1 MQATPRE
8 CPSSRTSVTQ
18 RTGIDRRDFL
28 QLCTAVSALLGLGPG
43 GVREVQA
50 ALAAGLRQPVVWL
63 HFAECTGCTESLL
76 RTVGPYFDD
85 LILNTISLDYHE
97 TLMVEAGQ
105 GAEALRDKA
114 VADYAGEF
122 LCVVEG
128 SIPTAANG
136 AYGTVG
142 SKTMYQIAAEVLPKA
157 KGIITLGSCSSDGG
171 IASAGPNPAS
181 VRSVTDA
188 LPGLKVPVIKCPGCP
203 PNPVNFV
210 AILANYLLKGTMPAL
225 DSSGRPTFAYGKTV
239 HQTCTLLGTAK
250 CLQSQGCRG
259 VSTFHNCG
267 QLKYNEGTSF
277 CQQSGHVCIG
287 CAEPGFWDKGAYWDA
302 NFWKSYA
309 VKVDSGKAGITYGG
323 NPNGIIGSSTGAGGS
338 GGSSGSGGQGG
349 SGGSTGSAG
358 SGGSSSSGGSS
369 ASSSAGGSSSSNTS
383 SSAGGSSSNS
393 TKATSAGGSSAGG
406 SSSSL
411 LGGSSSSSGTGAGG
425 TTGTSISSHA
435 GKSGGCSVGGTQ
447 SRSWFGTMGTLTVL
461 GAAAHRVLARKTE
474 VQRTEGDPCPASSSI
489 PSRESKDT

>member
-1 MQATPRE
+1 M
-8 CPSSRTSVTQ
+8 
-18 RTGIDRRDFL
+18 F
-28 QLCTAVSALLGLGPG
+28 
-43 GVREVQA
+43 
-50 ALAAGLRQPVVWL
+50 
-63 HFAECTGCTESLL
+63 
-76 RTVGPYFDD
+76 
-85 LILNTISLDYHE
+85 
-97 TLMVEAGQ
+97 
-105 GAEALRDKA
+105 
-114 VADYAGEF
+114 
-122 LCVVEG
+122 
-128 SIPTAANG
+128 
-136 AYGTVG
+136 
-142 SKTMYQIAAEVLPKA
+142 QIASEILPKA

-210 AILANYLLKGTMPAL
+210 AILANYLLKGTLPAL

-338 GGSSGSGGQGG
+338 GGSGGQGGAGGSTGSSG
-349 SGGSTGSAG
+349 SGGSTSTGGSSASSS
-358 SGGSSSSGGSS
+358 SGGSSSSS
-369 ASSSAGGSSSSNTS
+369 ASSSAGGSSSSS
-383 SSAGGSSSNS
+383 SKASSAAGGS
-393 TKATSAGGSSAGG
+393 TAGGASSSGG
-406 SSSSL
+406 SSL
-411 LGGSSSSSGTGAGG
+411 LGGSSSSSSTGAGG
-425 TTGTSISSHA
+425 STSASLSSHA

-447 SRSWFGTMGTLTVL
+447 SRSWFGTMGTLTLL
-461 GAAAHRVLARKTE
+461 GAAAHKFLARKTE